1 MPRATFIEGG
11 KEAGGGAEDANSKR
25 NRVRDVSRDNSARAM
40 KADDKWGDH
49 QGAADH
55 PHERDL
61 KHRHATLTQDLC
73 DDID

>member
-40 KADDKWGDH
+40 KRTTS
-49 QGAADH
+49 GAIIKA
-55 PHERDL
+55 PPIIRMSV
-61 KHRHATLTQDLC
+61 
-73 DDID
+73 I